1 MFIYSSFIFIF
12 VPLQLVLSIP
22 MWNSCTVKNNED
34 IHISK
39 CQQLFPKLKWKISF
53 ACYSLVV
60 HHARLVAPCHFHH
73 SFSLKYADGFL
84 PNLKD
89 GNEDKWIFL
98 YTMGEGKHLSFENAE
113 RALKKKTTKSV
124 KWNANANQYTIAKI
138 SACSRSQC
146 LCCFSLHG
154 ILYTAQFVA
163 WNEKMYKQ
171 WQIIKKCTFR
181 ISCLFRRKIKN
192 KKSEWRKI
200 MTITMLS
207 KLLTQIT
214 TDRHTH
220 THTHGEREK

>member
-113 RALKKKTTKSV
+113 RALKKTTKSV

-146 LCCFSLHG
+146 LCCFFSMAFCTRPNSL
-154 ILYTAQFVA
+154 L
-163 WNEKMYKQ
+163 EMR
-171 WQIIKKCTFR
+171 KCT
-181 ISCLFRRKIKN
+181 N
-192 KKSEWRKI
+192 ND
-200 MTITMLS
+200 
-207 KLLTQIT
+207 KLLRNVHFGSVVCS
-214 TDRHTH
+214 D
-220 THTHGEREK
+220 EK